1 MVKATIGKKL
11 SLKEFLSLST
21 EDVNYEFVDGYAVP
35 KVSPKFYHSVLQL
48 TLGSLLRKWCKGKG
62 RVGTEWAI
70 VLRRKGKDWCPVPD
84 LCYISYQ
91 RLPKSWL
98 FNEACPVPPE
108 LVIEIISPDQTMKD
122 FEDKARDY
130 FAAGVSRVWVI
141 EPEAMK
147 IRVFLSA
154 DESQVYTGDMLIVD
168 SLLPGFELTVRQL
181 FIEAELI

>member
-1 MVKATIGKKL
+1 MVKTTTNKQL
-11 SLKEFLSLST
+11 SLTEFLSLST

-35 KVSPKFYHSVLQL
+35 KVSPKYFHSALQK
-48 TLGSLLRKWCKGKG
+48 TLLILLSIWSKGKG
-62 RVGTEWAI
+62 RTVAEWAI
-70 VLRRKGKDWCPVPD
+70 ILRRKGKDWCPVPD

-108 LVIEIISPDQTMKD
+108 LVIEIISPDQTMKE

-141 EPEAMK
+141 EPEGMS
-147 IRVFLSA
+147 IRVFFSTK
-154 DESQVYTGDMLIVD
+154 ESQVYTGDMLIVD
-168 SLLPGFELTVRQL
+168 SFLPGFELTVRQL